1 MMIAL
6 SKELQEAVRASQGQP
21 IRIVDPETQAE
32 YVVISAELYDRIGGL
47 LYEDDPLT
55 KGERKSILIQA
66 GLRAGWD
73 DPAMDVYNDLKSYTS

>member
-1 MMIAL
+1 MIAL

-21 IRIVDPETQAE
+21 VRIADPETQAE
-32 YVVISAELYDRIGGL
+32 YVVIPAELYDRLGDL

-55 KGERKSILIQA
+55 KNERETVLIQA

-73 DPAMDVYNDLKSYTS
+73 DPAMDVYNDLDPRR